1 MLDELK
7 EFSEIPKEPPQIN
20 YKRPSL
26 KKTPSNS
33 LNNNI
38 LEVSK
43 EEIIE
48 DPINISVNR
57 EPTLGDK
64 ILLRVKKEEEKKKK
78 SEIYKELNKNKKMNL
93 HQFLSRVQKF
103 EQKRKY
109 NLELKK
115 YKQLQKETE
124 SLQDKPKLTYNT
136 LKICKAMPKD
146 PLYKRTNQILDEH
159 EKEIQNLTI
168 FYTMPREI
176 REKTTGEN
184 SNNNK
189 SNKFNKST
197 RFRTKNNNSVE
208 NTRNSNYDT
217 FRNSLETIDN
227 LDNKNNKRKKITKQQ
242 SDDFFDKEI
251 KWLKNKKA
259 KNQYFENFYQIQND
273 TYSNVTFRPYVS
285 QATLQILDIKN
296 RLNTNNDEIYKYH
309 IPNSFS
315 QYNHFILNKGRTIWD
330 KLYDEAGQKKSFYD
344 EQLTMDNNNKNIRK
358 KDKFKNVSSKFFDIY
373 LDKDK
378 IKNKRNKNKSFN
390 LKQNNIDNKRGNK
403 SFDDKNYANVRNSN
417 SPNNINGKVRKKKEN
432 KRRSF
437 FAYND
442 AEEYNYYKMR
452 KQKEKFHWRNSLLKI
467 KPIFTQIIDST
478 YHLNIM
484 QSGAWNDNYVN
495 KITFNDNTKCKSV
508 IDLINTY

>member
-296 RLNTNNDEIYKYH
+296 RLNTYNDEIYKYH

-358 KDKFKNVSSKFFDIY
+358 KDRFKNVSSKFFDIY

-390 LKQNNIDNKRGNK
+390 LKQNNLDNKRGNK
-403 SFDDKNYANVRNSN
+403 SFDDKNYANARNSN
-417 SPNNINGKVRKKKEN
+417 SPNNINGKVKKKKEN